1 MCGILGFLAPEGSAP
16 SFDLD
21 PAVAKLHHRGPDDSG
36 QWRDGNLGL
45 GFVRLAIIDL
55 SPAGHQPM
63 VSPCGRYTIVFNGE
77 IYNFL
82 DLRADLEAKGETFA
96 GHSDTEVLLR
106 LFALEGFEACLAKLR
121 GMFAFAVWDRQERR
135 LYAAR
140 DRLGVKPL
148 VYAETSRGFL
158 FGSEIA
164 TLFALDGELSRAP
177 DFQAL
182 DHYLTF
188 QYIPA
193 PLSGFTTVRKL
204 PPAHAMVAKDG
215 CIERIFRYW
224 DIDFAQRTNLS
235 FDEASEALR
244 EKILEATKIRM
255 ISDVP
260 LGAFLSGGIDSS
272 ITGAAMARLSD
283 QPIKTFAIGFD
294 DERFNELP
302 FARQVAEHLST
313 EHREMMVRP
322 DAVEWLPRLI
332 DHLGEPLADNS
343 ILPTFYV
350 SRFAREQVTVALTG
364 DGGDESF
371 AGYRRFYQMRRAD
384 VLAKSGLT
392 PVWRGLRRLTVAVE
406 NRLKPNRP
414 KRSFPATRADEML
427 FLQGAEAY
435 KHLLAFYPDAAKE
448 ALLTSGFKAKRGDS
462 QTTAYLDA
470 ALARAQDADTATK
483 WCYADLV
490 TYLPEDIL
498 YKVDIASM
506 AVSLECRSPFLD
518 HRVVEFAYSLPGRY
532 KLSAGGRHKHILKEA
547 FKDWLP
553 AGFMDRPKQGFSAP
567 LARWLRED
575 FGPLLRER
583 LLDQQTL
590 APWFD
595 QAQVTRY
602 VEEHLSGRG
611 SHSQRLWPLLVLA
624 IWIKRFGVDVTAP

>member
-1 MCGILGFLAPEGSAP
+1 MCGILGFVSPDGSAP
-16 SFDLD
+16 AFDLAA
-21 PAVAKLHHRGPDDSG
+21 AVARLHHRGPDDSG
-36 QWRDGNLGL
+36 QWREGATGL
-45 GFVRLAIIDL
+45 GFVRLSIIDL

-63 VSPCGRYTIVFNGE
+63 TSPCGRYTIVFNGE
-77 IYNFL
+77 VYNFP
-82 DLRADLEAKGETFA
+82 DLRAGLEAEGETFV

-106 LFALEGFEACLAKLR
+106 LFAREGLEACLARLR
-121 GMFAFAVWDRQERR
+121 GMFAFAVWDRQERT
-135 LYAAR
+135 LSAAR

-148 VYAETSRGFL
+148 VYAQTPRGFV
-158 FGSEIA
+158 FASEIA
-164 TLFALDGELSRAP
+164 GLFALDPALSRAP

-193 PLSGFTTVRKL
+193 PMSGFAAIRKL
-204 PPAHAMVAKDG
+204 PPAHAMVVRDG
-215 CIERIFRYW
+215 CVERIFRYW
-224 DIDFAQRTNLS
+224 DIDFSKRSTLS
-235 FDEASEALR
+235 FADACESLR
-244 EKILEATKIRM
+244 EKTLEATKIRM

-272 ITGAAMARLSD
+272 ITVAAMARLSN

-294 DERFNELP
+294 DARFNELP

-313 EHREMMVRP
+313 EHREMTVRP

-332 DHLGEPLADNS
+332 EHLGEPLADNS

-384 VLAKSGLT
+384 VLGRAGLT
-392 PVWRGLRRLTVAVE
+392 PVWRGLRRLTVAAE
-406 NRLKPNRP
+406 NRLKPHRP
-414 KRSFPATRADEML
+414 KRTFPATRADEML
-427 FLQGAEAY
+427 FLKGAEAY

-448 ALLTSGFKAKRGDS
+448 ELLTAAFKGKRGAS
-462 QTTAYLDA
+462 RTTAYLDE
-470 ALARAQDADTATK
+470 ALARATGADAATR

-498 YKVDIASM
+498 FKVDIASM

-518 HRVVEFAYSLPGRY
+518 HEVVEFAYSLPGSY

-553 AGFMDRPKQGFSAP
+553 PGFMDRPKQGFSAP

-575 FGPLLRER
+575 FGSLLRER
-583 LLDQQTL
+583 LLDNRTL

-595 QAQVTRY
+595 QTLVARY
-602 VEEHLSGRG
+602 VEEHLSGKG

-624 IWIKRFGVDVTAP
+624 IWVDKFKVDMDA